1 MLCLGERH
9 KSHKEAQGYSGGGW
23 VVGGSR
29 VDWMPAEAGLP
40 VLSLRVQSLN
50 DGLPTSS
57 VAHNTHTCGN
67 TTIAT
72 TNIDKPT
79 NKPPTLATQLLPPLG
94 NQLLQH
100 LNIN

>member
-1 MLCLGERH
+1 MLWLGERQQ
-9 KSHKEAQGYSGGGW
+9 SHKETEEYSGGGW

-72 TNIDKPT
+72 TNIGKPT
-79 NKPPTLATQLLPPLG
+79 SNPPLLATEPL
-94 NQLLQH
+94 
-100 LNIN
+100 